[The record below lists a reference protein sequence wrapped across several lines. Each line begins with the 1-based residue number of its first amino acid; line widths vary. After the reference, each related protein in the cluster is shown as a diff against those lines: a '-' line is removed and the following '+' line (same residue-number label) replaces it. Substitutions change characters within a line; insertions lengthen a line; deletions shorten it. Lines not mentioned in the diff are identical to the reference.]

1 MAVLAADE
9 YMGRMPFTEGETKTI
24 AYLQQQ
30 FKAIGLAPGNGDS
43 FLQEVPM
50 VNIEATA
57 ASTMQVQSPQG
68 TSILKAFDDYAG
80 LDVKGKVVLVM
91 VNDPGFWSGD
101 TTLFKGKEMTYYG
114 RWTYK
119 FEEAARQGGLL
130 RPEPSLS
137 SC

>member
-1 MAVLAADE
+1 
-9 YMGRMPFTEGETKTI
+9 
-24 AYLQQQ
+24 
-30 FKAIGLAPGNGDS
+30 
-43 FLQEVPM
+43 M

-57 ASTMQVQSPQG
+57 AFTMQVQSPQG
-68 TSILKAFDDYAG
+68 TSILKAFDDYVIWTDRTEESITLDKAELVFADYGVVAPEYNWNDYAG